1 MAKVRVPHD
10 ALVFVGDGRRA
21 LFLRNAGNPA
31 APNFRTERVFEQENP
46 PTDEQGSDQ
55 PGRTF
60 ASVGSARSAVEQ
72 TDWHDLEEKR
82 FAHDVAGKLANMV
95 REGRVEKLVIAAPPR
110 TLGELRQAMTDEVKS
125 RVIAEIDK
133 DFTTQ
138 PVPDIQKHFE
148 GA

>member
-1 MAKVRVPHD
+1 MPKIRVPHD

-31 APNFRTERVFEQENP
+31 APKFQTERVFEKENP
-46 PTDEQGSDQ
+46 PTEEQGSDQ

-60 ASVGSARSAVEQ
+60 ASVGTARSAVEQ

-82 FAHDVAGKLANMV
+82 FAHEVADKLALMV
-95 REGRVEKLVIAAPPR
+95 RDGRVEKLVIAAPPR
-110 TLGELRQAMTDEVKS
+110 TLGELRQAMTDQVKS

-133 DFTTQ
+133 DFTSQ
-138 PVPDIQKHFE
+138 PVPQIQKHFE
-148 GA
+148 DA